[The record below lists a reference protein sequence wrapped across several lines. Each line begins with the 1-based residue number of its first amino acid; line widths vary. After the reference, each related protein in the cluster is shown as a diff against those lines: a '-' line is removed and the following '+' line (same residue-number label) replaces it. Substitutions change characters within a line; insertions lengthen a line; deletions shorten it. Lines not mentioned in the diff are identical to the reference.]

1 MKKIRS
7 PPLQNLVYVYTW
19 QTSQH
24 EDDVATLG
32 GRNIATCTWCCEKKQ
47 SPAIPS
53 CRNESSNSCLVVLDN
68 LTKFST
74 NQRPTSS
81 QHVGYVAKW
90 GIKSI
95 AA

>member
-1 MKKIRS
+1 MSIRDKLLNMKMMLRLWEEEI
-7 PPLQNLVYVYTW
+7 LQHVL
-19 QTSQH
+19 
-24 EDDVATLG
+24 DVA
-32 GRNIATCTWCCEKKQ
+32 KKQ

-53 CRNESSNSCLVVLDN
+53 CRNESSNSCLVVLDK

-74 NQRPTSS
+74 NQGPASS

-90 GIKSI
+90 AMKSI

>member
-1 MKKIRS
+1 MSRRDKLRNMKMMLRLWEEEI
-7 PPLQNLVYVYTW
+7 LQHVL
-19 QTSQH
+19 
-24 EDDVATLG
+24 DVA
-32 GRNIATCTWCCEKKQ
+32 KKQ

-53 CRNESSNSCLVVLDN
+53 CRNESSNSCLVVL

-74 NQRPTSS
+74 NQGPASS

-90 GIKSI
+90 GMKSI